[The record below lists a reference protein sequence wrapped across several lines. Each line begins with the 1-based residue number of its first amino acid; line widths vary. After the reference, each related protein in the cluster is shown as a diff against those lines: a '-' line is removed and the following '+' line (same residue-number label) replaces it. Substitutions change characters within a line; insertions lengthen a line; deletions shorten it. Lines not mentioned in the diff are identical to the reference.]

1 MRYHLLATDYDGTL
15 AHNGR
20 VDEATLAA
28 MERLRGSG
36 RRLVLVTGRE
46 LPELLEIF
54 HEIHLFD
61 LIVAENGALLY
72 RPATKEEKLLGEAPS
87 KAFVENLRKRGVS
100 PLSVGRVIVASWRP
114 HENAILEVIRDLGLE
129 MQVIFNKDAVM
140 VLPSGINKATGLTA
154 ALAEL
159 ELSAHEVV
167 GIGDAEN
174 DNAFLTMCECAVA
187 VDNALPPLKARA
199 DLVTRGDHG
208 KGVAELI
215 DRLLKDDLQNL
226 EGNLSRHHLT
236 LGATANGS
244 PAILKPFGSS
254 VLIAGPSGSGKST
267 VATSILE
274 RLGEHHYQY
283 CIVDPEG
290 DYENLEGALTLGTA
304 EHGPTTEEIFQAL
317 SVPNQ
322 NVVISLMGLPLSDR
336 PPFFVALLPRLV
348 EMRGRLGRPHWI
360 VLDEAHHLLPA
371 NWKPGQ
377 DLLPRNLECLL
388 FITVHPGQL
397 AAEAV
402 RGVDLLIAV
411 GPKPDETIAQ
421 FCKAGGHK
429 VPRIPGKV
437 DAGKV
442 VIWSPGQEAAVVEM
456 LPSKIERRRH
466 RRKYALGEL
475 PPESSFYFQGP
486 EGKLNLRAQNLFL
499 FLQIAEG
506 VDDAT
511 WLHHLRAGDYSRWF
525 HDHVKD
531 EVLAEEAAAIEED
544 RALSAGNSRRRIR
557 DLIER
562 YYTWPAGPASAP
574 LPMPG
579 TAAAPVH

>member
-15 AHNGR
+15 AHNGQ
-20 VDEATLAA
+20 VDEVTLAA
-28 MERLRGSG
+28 IERLRGSG

-54 HEIHLFD
+54 PEIHLFD
-61 LIVAENGALLY
+61 LVVAENGALLY
-72 RPATKEEKLLGEAPS
+72 RPATKEERLLGEPPP
-87 KAFVENLRKRGVS
+87 KALVENLRKRGVN

-114 HENAILEVIRDLGLE
+114 HETVILEVIRDLGLE

-140 VLPSGINKATGLTA
+140 VLPSGINKATGLTS

-174 DNAFLTMCECAVA
+174 DNAFLTVCECAVA

-199 DLVTRGDHG
+199 DLVTHGDHG
-208 KGVAELI
+208 NGVAELI
-215 DRLLKDDLQNL
+215 DCLLKDDLQNL
-226 EGNLSRHHLT
+226 EGNLARHHLT
-236 LGATANGS
+236 LGAKADGS
-244 PAILKPFGSS
+244 SAILTPFGSS

-304 EHGPTTEEIFQAL
+304 EHGPTTEEVLQAL
-317 SVPNQ
+317 TLPSQ

-336 PPFFVALLPRLV
+336 PPFFLALLPRLV

-360 VLDEAHHLLPA
+360 ILDEAHHLLPA

-377 DLLPRNLECLL
+377 DLLPRNLDCLL
-388 FITVHPGQL
+388 FITVHPDQI

-402 RGVDLLIAV
+402 KDVDLLIAV
-411 GPKPDETIAQ
+411 GPKPDETIGQ
-421 FCKAGGHK
+421 FCKVGGHK
-429 VPRIPGKV
+429 APRIPGTV
-437 DAGKV
+437 EVGKV
-442 VIWSPGQEAAVVEM
+442 VMWSPGQDAAIVEM

-486 EGKLNLRAQNLFL
+486 DGKLNLRAQNLFL
-499 FLQIAEG
+499 FLQIADG
-506 VDDAT
+506 IDDAT

-531 EVLAEEAAAIEED
+531 EVLAEEAAAVEED
-544 RALSAGNSRRRIR
+544 RALSAGVSRNRIHE
-557 DLIER
+557 LIER
-562 YYTWPAGPASAP
+562 YYTWPATPASSP